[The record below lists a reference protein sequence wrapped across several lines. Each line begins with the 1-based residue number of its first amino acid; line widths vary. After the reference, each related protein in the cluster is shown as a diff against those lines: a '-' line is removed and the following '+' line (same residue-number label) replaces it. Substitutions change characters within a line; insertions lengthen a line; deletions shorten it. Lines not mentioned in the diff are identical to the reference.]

1 MQTVKFDILQSVAK
15 QRNTNLPQE
24 KLREGMIHRAEFT
37 NYQTFQPLVNKIIM
51 PLQLELVGLLVV
63 VKLI

>member
-37 NYQTFQPLVNKIIM
+37 NYQRFQPLVNKIIIM
-51 PLQLELVGLLVV
+51 
-63 VKLI
+63 IIIII